1 MPHPAATRIVP
12 AIADGLDRASTDR
25 RPRRRSSRSPR
36 AEHPPGLVLA
46 VASLGVFMA
55 FVDATVVNIAFPDIE
70 RSFPTTGLDGLQWV
84 LNAYNIVFAAFL
96 VAAGRLA
103 DRAGRKRFF
112 LAGLGVFTA
121 ASVACAA
128 APTVEALVAARV
140 VQATGAAM
148 LVPSSLAIVLHA
160 VPLARRARAVALWTA
175 SAALAAGVGPTLGGL
190 LVSASDWRLVFLVN
204 VPVGLLAWLS
214 ASVVL
219 RESRERG
226 HRGAPDLLGALLLAA
241 ALGGLVLAIVQGEAW
256 GWTSAPVLG
265 AAAAALVLGLGFAL
279 RNGRHAEPLVDPSL
293 LRIRNFSIANAMTI
307 VGAAGF
313 YAYTLCNVLFLTSV
327 WGYSIV
333 DASLA
338 LTPGPLVAVAIAGPT
353 SRIVDRFGL
362 RAVALPG
369 GLLWCGGLVWLIE
382 RVEAT
387 PDFLGVWLP
396 AMVLLGLGAGTLFP
410 NVSGA
415 AVVAAPGSRFATA
428 TALNAVARQLGAAIG
443 VAIVVAIVGTPRP
456 EEALRAFDHGWT
468 FAAVGLAIGAI
479 GCLAVGQERARAR
492 TPRPVVPPSLASA
505 RIGASARREST
516 ASLR

>member
-1 MPHPAATRIVP
+1 MPHPAATQIATHVP
-12 AIADGLDRASTDR
+12 DAFVSSN
-25 RPRRRSSRSPR
+25 RRSRARRGSPGDPRPSR
-36 AEHPPGLVLA
+36 PPGLVLA

-103 DRAGRKRFF
+103 DLAGRKRFF
-112 LAGLGVFTA
+112 LAGLGVFTT
-121 ASVACAA
+121 ASVGCAL
-128 APTVEALVAARV
+128 APSVEALVAARV

-148 LVPSSLAIVLHA
+148 LVPSSLALVLHA
-160 VPLARRARAVALWTA
+160 VPLRRRARAVALWTA

-219 RESRERG
+219 RESREHGRRG
-226 HRGAPDLLGALLLAA
+226 TPDLLGALLLAG
-241 ALGGLVLAIVQGEAW
+241 ALAGLVLGIVQGEAW
-256 GWTSAPVLG
+256 GWASPAVLSAFAGALLLG
-265 AAAAALVLGLGFAL
+265 VAFAL
-279 RNGRHAEPLVDPSL
+279 RTSRHRDPLVELGL

-369 GLLWCGGLVWLIE
+369 GVLWCGGLLWLIE

-387 PDFLGVWLP
+387 PDFVGVWLP

-456 EEALRAFDHGWT
+456 EQALRAFDHGWA
-468 FAAVGLAIGAI
+468 FAAICLGVGAL
-479 GCLAVGQERARAR
+479 GCLAVGQVREARAPA
-492 TPRPVVPPSLASA
+492 PRVPPLASA

-516 ASLR
+516 PSLR